1 MTQLWSGI
9 SFAKNCFFGLIGG
22 GPRVLVATIAATA
35 LMGSPC
41 VFGQTLTTLYNF
53 GSHAHDGADPQAGV
67 VFDETGN
74 LYGAT
79 AIGGK
84 AGSNGILFEL
94 KPTSLGLWSEIVLH
108 KFQGR
113 PDGKI
118 PEGRVIFGSM
128 GTLVGTTSRGGVNDM
143 GTVFAWSPSPD
154 GSRSEKVLYS
164 FGSIPNDAVQPTVGL
179 IAAPSGFYG
188 AAQGGANNTGA
199 VYNLSPPIAGKRT
212 WTETILYSFKG
223 SGSGDAAFPS
233 GELVSDASG
242 NLYGATLLGGV
253 NNLGAVFQL
262 SPPAV
267 QGDPWT
273 ETIIYSF
280 SGTDGTLPAGPLLLD
295 TSGALY
301 GTTDGGGTKAGGT
314 VFKLAPPRAPGG
326 SWTETVLFNFSGG
339 SLDGGNPSAGVIMNK
354 KGRLLG
360 TASTGGQGAGG
371 VVFMLKAPGGNGE
384 WSETVLHS
392 FSGPDGYRP
401 ISPLVLRR
409 GEIYGTTSLGGLF
422 GTGTV
427 FVLRR

>member
-1 MTQLWSGI
+1 MTRVWTGI
-9 SFAKNCFFGLIGG
+9 RFAKNYFFGLVGG
-22 GPRVLVATIAATA
+22 VRRALFAAIAATA
-35 LMGSPC
+35 LMSSPC

-67 VFDETGN
+67 VFDKTGN

-154 GSRSEKVLYS
+154 RSRSEKVLYS

-199 VYNLSPPIAGKRT
+199 VYNLSPPIGGKRT
-212 WTETILYSFKG
+212 WSETILYSFKG

-360 TASTGGQGAGG
+360 TASTGGQGGGG
-371 VVFMLKAPGGNGE
+371 VVFMLKAPKGNGE

-392 FSGPDGYRP
+392 FSGSDGYRP
-401 ISPLVLRR
+401 ISPLVLMR

>member
-1 MTQLWSGI
+1 MRRITQSSEHSSFFPGRVAISFGGCHSFFAATVDGVKYRLAVMTLSLLCGITALRLITTAGQMNTTWTKEEITMTQLWSGI
-9 SFAKNCFFGLIGG
+9 SFAKDCFFGLIGAV
-22 GPRVLVATIAATA
+22 PRGLFAAIAATA

-128 GTLVGTTSRGGVNDM
+128 GTLVGTTLKGGANDM
-143 GTVFAWSPSPD
+143 GTVFAWWPSPD

-164 FGSIPNDAVQPTVGL
+164 FGSIPNDAVQPNVGL

-199 VYNLSPPIAGKRT
+199 VYNLSPPIAGTRT
-212 WTETILYSFKG
+212 WTETILYSFKS

-233 GELVSDASG
+233 GELVSDANG

-273 ETIIYSF
+273 ETIIYSLEEAWCGRMP
-280 SGTDGTLPAGPLLLD
+280 SQ
-295 TSGALY
+295 
-301 GTTDGGGTKAGGT
+301 
-314 VFKLAPPRAPGG
+314 PRFPR
-326 SWTETVLFNFSGG
+326 SPFVDSFLFA
-339 SLDGGNPSAGVIMNK
+339 GNPGV
-354 KGRLLG
+354 GRF
-360 TASTGGQGAGG
+360 GQ
-371 VVFMLKAPGGNGE
+371 
-384 WSETVLHS
+384 
-392 FSGPDGYRP
+392 
-401 ISPLVLRR
+401 LR
-409 GEIYGTTSLGGLF
+409 
-422 GTGTV
+422 
-427 FVLRR
+427 